1 MIFKVPRGT
10 FFIPTILTYSLP
22 LLSLRMHNY
31 EIEEYF
37 TLLAKLMDIHGE
49 NEFKIKSYSN
59 AAYTLDKLTE
69 PVSDMS
75 PSQLFAIRGIG
86 EAIGK
91 KIQEIIATKHLALLD
106 EYVQKT
112 PPGILEMLKIKGL
125 GPKKIVTIW
134 KELEIESIGELLYAC
149 EENRLVKYKGFG
161 EKTQK
166 NIQDALHFYLQHQGN
181 YLYEEVESLATSL
194 QKSLDAEFPNE
205 QHIISGAFKRQLESL
220 ECLDVVTTL
229 SEINLTNWLESKM
242 FKLEKNEDF
251 LSCKGEDNFE
261 IRWHLAT
268 PENFFWK
275 DFTLSGSPEFIL
287 AWEKLPQFKTE
298 PFKTEQSIF
307 DQVGIHYIPTPQRE
321 YAEIIGL
328 AATKTLAKTI
338 QPTDIKGIIH
348 SHSTW
353 SDGIHTI
360 EQMAVAAKAQGFEYL
375 IISDHSKSA
384 FYANGLQADRI
395 VAQHKE
401 IDVLNKKLAPF
412 VIFKSIESDIL
423 NDGSLDYPDEVLA
436 SFDIVIASVHSNLK
450 MTEEKAMM
458 RLLNAISNPYTSILG
473 HPTGRLLLSRKG
485 YPVNHEVLIEA
496 CAEHNVVME
505 LNAHPRRLD
514 MDWRYIQ
521 KAIEMDVLISIDPDA
536 HAIEGFD
543 DCKYGVLVAQKA
555 GLTAANNLSSFSLAE
570 MMEFIEYQQAKRP

>member
-1 MIFKVPRGT
+1 
-10 FFIPTILTYSLP
+10 
-22 LLSLRMHNY
+22 
-31 EIEEYF
+31 
-37 TLLAKLMDIHGE
+37 MDIHGE
-49 NEFKIKSYSN
+49 NEFKIKSYTN

-69 PVSDMS
+69 PLCDMS
-75 PSQLFAIRGIG
+75 PSQMYAIRGIG

-91 KIQEIIATKHLALLD
+91 KIQEIIETKELSLLN
-106 EYVQKT
+106 EYIQKT
-112 PPGILEMLKIKGL
+112 PPGILEILKIKGL

-166 NIQDALHFYLQHQGN
+166 NIQEALEFYLHHQGN
-181 YLYEEVESLATSL
+181 YLYEQVEDLAKNL
-194 QKSLDAEFPNE
+194 QQNLYDAFPND
-205 QHIISGAFKRQLESL
+205 QHIISGAFKRQMEWLGF
-220 ECLDVVTTL
+220 LDVVTTL
-229 SEINLTNWLESKM
+229 SETNLISWLSQKL
-242 FKLEKNEDF
+242 FKIEKNENYF
-251 LSCKGEDNFE
+251 SCKGEDNFE
-261 IRWHLAT
+261 IRWHLT
-268 PENFFWK
+268 SPEQYFWK
-275 DFTLSGSPEFIL
+275 DFTLSASPEFME
-287 AWEKLPQFKTE
+287 AWEKLPKFKMND
-298 PFKTEQSIF
+298 FANEQAIF
-307 DQVGIHYIPTPQRE
+307 DQVGVNFIPAPQRE
-321 YAEIIGL
+321 LPEIISR
-328 AATKTLAKTI
+328 ATTKPLSKTI
-338 QPTDIKGIIH
+338 QPSDIKGIIH

-360 EQMAVAAKAQGFEYL
+360 EQMAVAAKQQGYEYL

-395 VAQHKE
+395 LAQHKE
-401 IDVLNKKLAPF
+401 IDALNKKLAPF

-423 NDGSLDYPDEVLA
+423 NDGSLDYPEEVLA

-485 YPVNHEVLIEA
+485 YPVNHDALIEA
-496 CAEHNVVME
+496 CAENNVVIE

-521 KAIEMDVLISIDPDA
+521 KAIENDVLISIDPDA
-536 HAIEGFD
+536 HAIEGYD

-555 GLTAANNLSSFSLAE
+555 GLTAANNLSSFSLSE
-570 MMEFIEYQQAKRP
+570 IMEFIEFQQAKRG

>member
-1 MIFKVPRGT
+1 MH
-10 FFIPTILTYSLP
+10 

-31 EIEEYF
+31 EIQDYF
-37 TLLAKLMDIHGE
+37 TLLAKLMDIHSE
-49 NEFKIKSYSN
+49 NEFKIKAYSN

-75 PSQLFAIRGIG
+75 PSELYATRGIG

-91 KIQEIIATKHLALLD
+91 KIQEILATKELSLLN
-106 EYVQKT
+106 EYLQKT

-166 NIQDALHFYLQHQGN
+166 NIQESLEFYLHHQGN
-181 YLYEEVESLATSL
+181 YLYEQVEDLVNNL
-194 QKSLDAEFPNE
+194 QNNLRETFPKE
-205 QHIISGAFKRQLESL
+205 QHIISGAFKRQMEWLGF
-220 ECLDVVTTL
+220 LDVVTTL
-229 SEINLTNWLESKM
+229 SSTQLVEWLSQKL
-242 FKLEKNEDF
+242 FKIEKNENY

-261 IRWHLAT
+261 IRWHLSGS
-268 PENFFWK
+268 ENFFWK
-275 DFTLSGSPEFIL
+275 DFSLSAATEFIA
-287 AWEKLPQFKTE
+287 AWEKLPTFKME
-298 PFKTEQSIF
+298 AFASEQAIF
-307 DQVGIHYIPTPQRE
+307 EQVGIHYIPSPQRE
-321 YAEIIGL
+321 LPEIINR
-328 AATKTLAKTI
+328 ATSKPLAKTI
-338 QPTDIKGIIH
+338 QPSDIKGIIH

-360 EQMAVAAKAQGFEYL
+360 EQMAVAAKEQGYEYL
-375 IISDHSKSA
+375 MISDHSKSA

-395 VAQHKE
+395 IAQHKE
-401 IDVLNKKLAPF
+401 IDALNKKLAPF

-458 RLLNAISNPYTSILG
+458 RLLNAINNPYTSILG

-485 YPVNHEVLIEA
+485 YPVNHDEIIEA
-496 CAEHNVVME
+496 CAENNVVIE

-521 KAIEMDVLISIDPDA
+521 KAIESDVLISIDPDA
-536 HAIEGFD
+536 HAIEGYD

-555 GLTAANNLSSFSLAE
+555 GLTAAHNLSSFSLSE
-570 MMEFIEYQQAKRP
+570 MMEFIAYQHEKRP

>member
-1 MIFKVPRGT
+1 
-10 FFIPTILTYSLP
+10 
-22 LLSLRMHNY
+22 MHNY

-75 PSQLFAIRGIG
+75 PSQLYAIRGIG

-91 KIQEIIATKHLALLD
+91 KIQEIIETKQLGVLND
-106 EYVQKT
+106 YVQKT

-134 KELEIESIGELLYAC
+134 KELEIETIGELLYAC

-181 YLYEEVESLATSL
+181 YLYEEVEALVKKL
-194 QKSLDAEFPNE
+194 QDNLQEAFPNDT
-205 QHIISGAFKRQLESL
+205 HNISGAFKRQLETL
-220 ECLDVVTTL
+220 EFLDVVTTL
-229 SEINLTNWLESKM
+229 SESNLISWLSAKL
-242 FKLEKNEDF
+242 FKIEKKDGYI
-251 LSCKGEDNFE
+251 SCKGEDNFE
-261 IRWHLAT
+261 IRWHLT
-268 PENFFWK
+268 PIENYFWT
-275 DFTLSGSPEFIL
+275 DFTLSSSPSFLES
-287 AWEKLPQFKTE
+287 WKKLPLFKFNHF
-298 PFKTEQSIF
+298 PSEQAIF
-307 DQVGIHYIPTPQRE
+307 EQVGIHFIPAPQRE
-321 YAEIIGL
+321 LPSIIEKAQKKAL
-328 AATKTLAKTI
+328 PATI
-338 QPTDIKGIIH
+338 QPNDIKGIIH

-360 EQMAVAAKAQGFEYL
+360 EQMAIAAMEQGYEYL

-384 FYANGLQADRI
+384 FYANGLQPDRI
-395 VAQHKE
+395 LAQHKE

-423 NDGSLDYPDEVLA
+423 NDGSLDYPDEILA
-436 SFDIVIASVHSNLK
+436 SFDIVIASIHSNLK

-473 HPTGRLLLSRKG
+473 HLTGRLLLSRKG
-485 YPVNHEVLIEA
+485 YPVNHDAIIDA
-496 CAEHNVVME
+496 CSEHNVVIE

-514 MDWRYIQ
+514 MDWRFIQ
-521 KAIEMDVLISIDPDA
+521 QAIENDVLISIDPDA

-555 GLTAANNLSSFSLAE
+555 GLKVANNLSSFSLAE
-570 MMEFIEYQQAKRP
+570 MMEFIQYQQSKRP

>member
-1 MIFKVPRGT
+1 
-10 FFIPTILTYSLP
+10 
-22 LLSLRMHNY
+22 
-31 EIEEYF
+31 
-37 TLLAKLMDIHGE
+37 MDIHGE
-49 NEFKIKSYSN
+49 NEFKIKSYTN

-69 PVSDMS
+69 PLCDMS
-75 PSQLFAIRGIG
+75 PSQMYAIRGIG

-91 KIQEIIATKHLALLD
+91 KIQEIIETKELSLLN
-106 EYVQKT
+106 EYIQKT

-166 NIQDALHFYLQHQGN
+166 NIQESLEFYLHHQGN
-181 YLYEEVESLATSL
+181 YLYEQVEDLAKNL
-194 QKSLDAEFPNE
+194 QQNLCEAFPND
-205 QHIISGAFKRQLESL
+205 QHIISGTFKRQMEWLGF
-220 ECLDVVTTL
+220 LDVVTTL
-229 SEINLTNWLESKM
+229 SETNLITWLSQKL
-242 FKLEKNEDF
+242 FKIEKNENYF
-251 LSCKGEDNFE
+251 SCKGEDNFE
-261 IRWHLAT
+261 IRWHLTT
-268 PENFFWK
+268 PSEFYWK
-275 DFTLSGSPEFIL
+275 DFTLSASPEFL
-287 AWEKLPQFKTE
+287 EAWEKLPKFKMESFTS
-298 PFKTEQSIF
+298 EQAIF
-307 DQVGIHYIPTPQRE
+307 EQVGVYFIPSPQRE
-321 YAEIIGL
+321 LPEIITR
-328 AATKTLAKTI
+328 AETKALSNTI

-360 EQMAVAAKAQGFEYL
+360 EQMAVAAKQQGYEYL

-395 VAQHKE
+395 MAQHKE
-401 IDVLNKKLAPF
+401 IDALNKKLAPF

-423 NDGSLDYPDEVLA
+423 NDGSLDYPDEVLE

-458 RLLNAISNPYTSILG
+458 RLLNAINNPYTSILG

-485 YPVNHEVLIEA
+485 YPVNFDTIIEA
-496 CAEHNVVME
+496 CAENNVVIE

-521 KAIEMDVLISIDPDA
+521 KAVENDVLISIDPDA
-536 HAIEGFD
+536 HAIEGYD

-555 GLTAANNLSSFSLAE
+555 GLTAANNLSSFSLSE
-570 MMEFIEYQQAKRP
+570 MMEFISFQQAKRG

>member
-1 MIFKVPRGT
+1 
-10 FFIPTILTYSLP
+10 
-22 LLSLRMHNY
+22 MHNY
-31 EIEEYF
+31 EIQDYF

-49 NEFKIKSYSN
+49 NEFKIKAYTN

-75 PSQLFAIRGIG
+75 PSQLFATRGIG

-91 KIQEIIATKHLALLD
+91 KIQEILATKELSLLN
-106 EYVQKT
+106 EYIQKT

-149 EENRLVKYKGFG
+149 EENRLIKYKGFG

-166 NIQDALHFYLQHQGN
+166 NIQEALEFYLLHQGN
-181 YLYEEVESLATSL
+181 YLYEQVEDLVNNL
-194 QKSLDAEFPNE
+194 QNNLRESFPNE
-205 QHIISGAFKRQLESL
+205 QHIISGFFKRQMEWLGF
-220 ECLDVVTTL
+220 LDVVTTL
-229 SEINLTNWLESKM
+229 SETQLVEWLSK
-242 FKLEKNEDF
+242 KLFEMEKNENYF
-251 LSCKGEDNFE
+251 SCKGEDNFE
-261 IRWHLAT
+261 IRWHLTT

-275 DFTLSGSPEFIL
+275 DFTLSCDPDFL
-287 AWEKLPQFKTE
+287 NTWEKLPNFKIQSFSTE
-298 PFKTEQSIF
+298 LSIF
-307 DQVGIHYIPTPQRE
+307 EQVGVHFIPAPQRE
-321 YAEIIGL
+321 LSEIISL
-328 AATKTLAKTI
+328 ATKKTLSKTI
-338 QPTDIKGIIH
+338 EPSDIKGIIH

-360 EQMAVAAKAQGFEYL
+360 EQMALAAKEQGFEYL
-375 IISDHSKSA
+375 VISDHSKSA

-395 VAQHKE
+395 LAQHKE
-401 IDVLNKKLAPF
+401 IDALNKKLAPF

-485 YPVNHEVLIEA
+485 YPINHDEIIEA
-496 CAEHNVVME
+496 CAEHNVVIE

-521 KAIEMDVLISIDPDA
+521 KAIDNDVLISIDPDA
-536 HAIEGFD
+536 HAIEGYA

-555 GLTAANNLSSFSLAE
+555 GLTSAHNLSSFSLSE
-570 MMEFIEYQQAKRP
+570 MMEFIEFQQAKRP

>member
-1 MIFKVPRGT
+1 
-10 FFIPTILTYSLP
+10 
-22 LLSLRMHNY
+22 MHNY
-31 EIEEYF
+31 EIQEYF

-49 NEFKIKSYSN
+49 NEFKIKSYTN

-69 PVSDMS
+69 PLCDMS
-75 PSQLFAIRGIG
+75 PSQMYAIRGIG

-91 KIQEIIATKHLALLD
+91 KIQEIIETKELSLLN
-106 EYVQKT
+106 EYIQKT

-125 GPKKIVTIW
+125 GPKKIITIW

-166 NIQDALHFYLQHQGN
+166 NIQEALEFYLHHQGN
-181 YLYEEVESLATSL
+181 YLYEQVEDLAKNL
-194 QKSLDAEFPNE
+194 QQNLYDAFPNE
-205 QHIISGAFKRQLESL
+205 QHIISGAFKRQMEWLGF
-220 ECLDVVTTL
+220 LDVVTTL
-229 SEINLTNWLESKM
+229 SETNLISWLSQKL
-242 FKLEKNEDF
+242 FKIEKNENYF
-251 LSCKGEDNFE
+251 SCKGEDNFE
-261 IRWHLAT
+261 IRWHIT
-268 PENFFWK
+268 SREQYFWK
-275 DFTLSGSPEFIL
+275 DFTLSASPAFIE
-287 AWEKLPQFKTE
+287 AWEKLPKFKMDA
-298 PFKTEQSIF
+298 FANEQAIF
-307 DQVGIHYIPTPQRE
+307 DQVGVNFIPAPQRE
-321 YAEIIGL
+321 LPEIITR
-328 AATKTLAKTI
+328 AATKPLSNTI
-338 QPTDIKGIIH
+338 QPSDIKGIIH

-360 EQMAVAAKAQGFEYL
+360 EQMAVAAKQQGYEYL

-395 VAQHKE
+395 LAQHKE
-401 IDVLNKKLAPF
+401 IEALNKKLAPF

-485 YPVNHEVLIEA
+485 YPVNHDALIEA
-496 CAEHNVVME
+496 CAENNVVIE

-521 KAIEMDVLISIDPDA
+521 KAIENDVLISIDPDA
-536 HAIEGFD
+536 HAIEGYD

-555 GLTAANNLSSFSLAE
+555 GLTAANNLSSFSLSE
-570 MMEFIEYQQAKRP
+570 MMEFIEFQQAKRG